1 MYIPVPAF
9 LGLGR
14 LGLGLVLPTSLGFT
28 VAGSFCAGAAL
39 AGGGR
44 CCSWW
49 VSRLRRLQ
57 ILGPLLNSLAGTTGP
72 SDGVDGVSAG
82 ILEAP
87 VERFVPMSSSVV
99 LVGGGLVLVVA
110 AVCVVIAE
118 GIIFGDLDIDDG
130 SHGDILCA
138 DVLIFC
144 VLSCALGVFDGSGG
158 ADFVTNDMVV
168 GQRRLVGFFC
178 YSFVF
183 VADLA
188 GVDLWSLVY
197 QHEKSG
203 WFSFPTAGGFP
214 PTAWGGSSSGV
225 PGLLVIEAPD
235 PLLSGD
241 VMAIDHLVRPVHS
254 ALIGHVGVPNVLF
267 MVPLK
272 ISYILRREG
281 GRLHGRQLRPSA
293 TGTTG
298 KILQGLSCNLFYFQS
313 CLCKLW
319 DVNYQK
325 FI

>member
-1 MYIPVPAF
+1 M
-9 LGLGR
+9 
-14 LGLGLVLPTSLGFT
+14 
-28 VAGSFCAGAAL
+28 
-39 AGGGR
+39 
-44 CCSWW
+44 
-49 VSRLRRLQ
+49 
-57 ILGPLLNSLAGTTGP
+57 AGTTGS
-72 SDGVDGVSAG
+72 SDGVVGVSTG
-82 ILEAP
+82 ILGVH
-87 VERFVPMSSSVV
+87 VERFVPMISSVV

-241 VMAIDHLVRPVHS
+241 VRPVRS
-254 ALIGHVGVPNVLF
+254 ASTGHIGVPNVLF
-267 MVPLK
+267 MVPLE
-272 ISYILRREG
+272 ISDILRREG

-298 KILQGLSCNLFYFQS
+298 RILQGLSCNLFYFQS
-313 CLCKLW
+313 
-319 DVNYQK
+319 
-325 FI
+325 